1 MPINGIETI
10 ARRGMQAVALG
21 LLTLLLIKGLVD
33 APSHFDSWW
42 YHLPWA
48 ARLAGLMSPDS
59 YVFEPV
65 AAVRFNGFPLLPEFL
80 QGWFWRLTG
89 RVESAN
95 LVSFAALGLYL
106 LFLRHFFRVPF
117 WLAVPALL
125 AVPLIQAQAS
135 AVYVDL
141 IANLGMATLI
151 MATYSL
157 YLRDK
162 PAQPG
167 LVAALLLG
175 AFVAANSK
183 MQLIPLAALAL
194 LFAAPPLTKWLARV
208 IDSLK
213 SPWEKALM
221 LAVTLFT
228 VMAIFFV
235 PLKNLAQYGNPVY
248 PMKIAVLGHTLNG
261 PELSPPSTLGG
272 GEMANAGRITKWF
285 YSVTELGMGTVLNVK
300 RWKIDSSAPPGSPLG
315 IQGGL
320 FGAYVAFHLLLFAWL
335 ANRLQKSERKV
346 ALTFVA
352 TSLLAAAVMPASHL
366 LRYYMFWF
374 IGLISLNLHFITRA
388 KAEWH
393 RLAIGVICL
402 GYVLVVVDSSDQ
414 NFIRPR
420 FQSVQQ
426 LMAERVDPGVLAQL
440 REFGTACLA
449 LDYANLPFLYASLWH
464 PGTDFRITAGPFF
477 PSVTKEVEQT
487 CAGLKVIASNS
498 GINP

>member
-1 MPINGIETI
+1 MDFRCCLNSCKVGS
-10 ARRGMQAVALG
+10 GG
-21 LLTLLLIKGLVD
+21 LLDGWRVPIWSALRR
-33 APSHFDSWW
+33 
-42 YHLPWA
+42 WA
-48 ARLAGLMSPDS
+48 CIC
-59 YVFEPV
+59 Y
-65 AAVRFNGFPLLPEFL
+65 
-80 QGWFWRLTG
+80 
-89 RVESAN
+89 
-95 LVSFAALGLYL
+95 SFAI
-106 LFLRHFFRVPF
+106 FFRVPF

-261 PELSPPSTLGG
+261 PELSPPQ
-272 GEMANAGRITKWF
+272 A
-285 YSVTELGMGTVLNVK
+285 
-300 RWKIDSSAPPGSPLG
+300 
-315 IQGGL
+315 
-320 FGAYVAFHLLLFAWL
+320 
-335 ANRLQKSERKV
+335 
-346 ALTFVA
+346 
-352 TSLLAAAVMPASHL
+352 
-366 LRYYMFWF
+366 
-374 IGLISLNLHFITRA
+374 
-388 KAEWH
+388 
-393 RLAIGVICL
+393 RLAGVRWRTPGAL
-402 GYVLVVVDSSDQ
+402 Q
-414 NFIRPR
+414 NGSIPS
-420 FQSVQQ
+420 QNSVW
-426 LMAERVDPGVLAQL
+426 AR
-440 REFGTACLA
+440 C
-449 LDYANLPFLYASLWH
+449 
-464 PGTDFRITAGPFF
+464 
-477 PSVTKEVEQT
+477 
-487 CAGLKVIASNS
+487 
-498 GINP
+498 